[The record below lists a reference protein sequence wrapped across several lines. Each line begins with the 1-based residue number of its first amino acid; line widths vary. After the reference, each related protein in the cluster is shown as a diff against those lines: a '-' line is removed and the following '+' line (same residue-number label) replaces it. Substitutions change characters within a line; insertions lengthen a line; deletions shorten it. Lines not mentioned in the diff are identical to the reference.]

1 MAQQRRNR
9 RNPRA
14 INDHALVALHK
25 YYLRAEYMRG
35 LASAA
40 RDQLVAKYGFEALQ
54 ANGPRRL
61 ERFHLEMYIDY
72 WYAGIFAVMEGY
84 EKLALTIPEVE
95 ALCENPLYTR
105 LRDYRAGVYHFRE
118 KYFDDAIRDLLADPT
133 SGKWLTD
140 LDMAL
145 GRFLLDELRKRREAR
160 ERANPPTDDEFR

>member
-9 RNPRA
+9 RRVRTVS
-14 INDHALVALHK
+14 DHALVTLHK

-40 RDQLVAKYGFEALQ
+40 RKQLVDQYGIEALRS
-54 ANGPRRL
+54 NSPRTT
-61 ERFHLEMYIDY
+61 ERFHLEMFVDY

-84 EKLALTIPEVE
+84 EKLGLIVPEVE
-95 ALCENPLYTR
+95 TLCTNPLYQK

-118 KYFDDAIRDLLADPT
+118 KYFDDAIRDLLADPS

-145 GRFLLDELRKRREAR
+145 GRFLLDELRKRADA
-160 ERANPPTDDEFR
+160 RANPSTSEEFP